1 MKSLTVKIIVGI
13 VLVAFGALATF
24 SAMTAIFAFS
34 PFGSNSE
41 SRDSQVIS
49 SITRADQVV
58 LLSLGIQ
65 GIAEKNE
72 NSKFFG
78 MDVPGSER
86 TSFIQ
91 YSFDAKLGIEGKDVA
106 IRQTG
111 DDAFVVSIPKFIFI
125 GHSNENFRLVAENNG
140 LLSWVTPEISSV
152 EMINTILD
160 SDAEDQY
167 IIRNREVLEDQA
179 KAFYG
184 GIITSIDPNVFVRF
198 EFRR

>member
-1 MKSLTVKIIVGI
+1 MKSLIVKIVVGI
-13 VLVAFGALATF
+13 VLVSFGALSTF
-24 SAMTAIFAFS
+24 LAMTAIFTFS
-34 PFGSNSE
+34 PFGSKSE

-49 SITRADQVV
+49 SISRVDQVV

-65 GIAEKNE
+65 GISEKNE
-72 NSKFFG
+72 KSQFFG

-86 TSFIQ
+86 TSFLQ
-91 YSFDAKLGIEGKDVA
+91 YSFNAKLGIEGKDVT

-111 DDAFVVSIPKFIFI
+111 ADAFVVSIPRFIFI

-140 LLSWVTPEISSV
+140 LLSLVTPEISSV
-152 EMINTILD
+152 EMINNILD
-160 SDAEDQY
+160 SDAENEY

-184 GIITSIDPNVFVRF
+184 NIITSIDPNVFVRF

>member
-1 MKSLTVKIIVGI
+1 MKSMVVKIIVGI
-13 VLVAFGALATF
+13 VLVSFGALTTF
-24 SAMTAIFAFS
+24 WAMTVIFTFS
-34 PFGSNSE
+34 PFGSQSE

-49 SITRADQVV
+49 SISRLDQVV

-65 GIAEKNE
+65 GIAEKNDK
-72 NSKFFG
+72 SQFFG

-86 TSFIQ
+86 TSFLQ
-91 YSFDAKLGIEGKDVA
+91 YSFDAKLGIEGKDVT

-111 DDAFVVSIPKFIFI
+111 PNAFVVSIPQFIFI

-140 LLSWVTPEISSV
+140 FLSWVTPEISSV
-152 EMINTILD
+152 EMINNILD
-160 SDAEDQY
+160 SDGENEY
-167 IIRNREVLEDQA
+167 VIRNREVLEDQT

-184 GIITSIDPNVFVRF
+184 NIITSIDPSVFVRF

>member
-1 MKSLTVKIIVGI
+1 MKSLAIKIVVGV
-13 VLVAFGALATF
+13 VLVAFGAIATF
-24 SAMTAIFAFS
+24 FAMTAVFTFS
-34 PFGSNSE
+34 PFGSQSQ

-49 SITRADQVV
+49 SISRVDQVV

-72 NSKFFG
+72 NSLFFG

-86 TSFIQ
+86 TSFLQ
-91 YSFDAKLGIEGKDVA
+91 YSFNAKLGIEGKDVT

-111 DDAFVVSIPKFIFI
+111 PNAFVVSIPQFIFI
-125 GHSNENFRLVAENNG
+125 GHSNENFRLAAENNG
-140 LLSWVTPEISSV
+140 LLSWVTPEISSI
-152 EMINTILD
+152 EMINNILD
-160 SDAEDQY
+160 SDAEYEY

-179 KAFYG
+179 KTFYG
-184 GIITSIDPNVFVRF
+184 NIITSIDPSVFVRF